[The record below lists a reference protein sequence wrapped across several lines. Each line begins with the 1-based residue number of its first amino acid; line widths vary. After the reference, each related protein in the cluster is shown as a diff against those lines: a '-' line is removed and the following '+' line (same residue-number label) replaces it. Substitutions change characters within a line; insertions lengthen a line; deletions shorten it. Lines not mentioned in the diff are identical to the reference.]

1 MYKEII
7 VNAITGEETKIQ
19 FTASEVT
26 ARKAKEAQ
34 MANELVEEQAKQLD
48 RELARS
54 AAEAK
59 LLELGLTADD
69 LKALLG

>member
-7 VNAITGEETKIQ
+7 VNAISGKETKIK
-19 FTASEVT
+19 FTALEVT

-34 MANELVEEQAKQLD
+34 IANQLLEEQANQLD

-59 LLELGLTADD
+59 LLELGLTVDD